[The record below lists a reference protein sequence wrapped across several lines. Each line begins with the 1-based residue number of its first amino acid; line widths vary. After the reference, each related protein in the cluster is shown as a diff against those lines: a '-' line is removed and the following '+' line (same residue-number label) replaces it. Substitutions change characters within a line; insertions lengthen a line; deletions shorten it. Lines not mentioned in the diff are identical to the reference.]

1 MRSLALEGRSFFVTG
16 GNSGIGL
23 AVAQRFA
30 REGADVAILAR
41 RADRNESARALI
53 EAEGRRCLTYE
64 ADVTDE
70 AAMRDAIAR
79 TVREWG
85 SLHYAFNAA
94 GAAQSLTPLTGL
106 SLEEFEKLMAV
117 NARGTFL
124 ALKHEI
130 PAIRAAGGG
139 AICNC
144 ASAAGL
150 IPSAFQV
157 AYAAAKFAVV
167 GMTRGA
173 ALECAKEEVR
183 VNVVCPGATTGEMW
197 LDFAAAH
204 PERAKLALAKHPMN
218 RVGEK
223 EEVAAA
229 VLYLC
234 RDATFTTGCALPV
247 DGGRT
252 TG

>member
-1 MRSLALEGRSFFVTG
+1 MSLAGRSVLVTG

-23 AVAQRFA
+23 ATALQFA
-30 REGADVAILAR
+30 REGADIAILSR
-41 RADRNESARALI
+41 RTDRNEAAREVVKAS
-53 EAEGRRCLTYE
+53 GVRCITF
-64 ADVTDE
+64 AGSVTNEDDTR
-70 AAMRDAIAR
+70 AAVQG
-79 TVREWG
+79 TVAAFG
-85 SLHYAFNAA
+85 GLDYAFNSA
-94 GAAQSLTPLTGL
+94 GLNQSVTPLEEL
-106 SLEEFEKLMAV
+106 SLEEFTALMDI

-124 ALKHEI
+124 SMKHQI
-130 PAIRAAGGG
+130 PAMRARGGG

-157 AYAAAKFAVV
+157 AYAGAKFAVI
-167 GMTRGA
+167 GLTRGA
-173 ALECAKEEVR
+173 ALEAAKDKVR

-197 LDFAAAH
+197 LRFAAEH
-204 PERAKLALAKHPMN
+204 PERAAIALAKHPLD

-223 EEVAAA
+223 EEVARA
-229 VLYLC
+229 VLFLC
-234 RDATFTTGCALPV
+234 RDATFTTGHAFPV

>member
-1 MRSLALEGRSFFVTG
+1 MMSLGGKCIFVTG
-16 GNSGIGL
+16 GNSGLGL
-23 AVAQRFA
+23 AVALRFA
-30 REGADVAILAR
+30 REGADVAVFSR
-41 RADRNESARALI
+41 RVDRNESARALI
-53 EAEGRRCLTYE
+53 EAQGRRCLTFG

-70 AAMRDAIAR
+70 AAMRAAVDR

-85 SLHYAFNAA
+85 ALHYAFNAA
-94 GAAQSLTPLTGL
+94 GAAQSLTPLADLT
-106 SLEEFEKLMAV
+106 LEEFERLMGA

-124 ALKHEI
+124 ALKYQI

-150 IPSAFQV
+150 IPSALQV

-173 ALECAKEEVR
+173 ALECAKDGVR

-197 LDFAAAH
+197 LEFAAAH
-204 PERAKLALAKHPMN
+204 PERARLALARHPMN
-218 RVGEK
+218 RVGDK
-223 EEVAAA
+223 EEVASA
-229 VLYLC
+229 VLFLC

-252 TG
+252 AG

>member
-1 MRSLALEGRSFFVTG
+1 MSLEGKTLFVTG
-16 GNSGIGL
+16 GNSGLGL
-23 AVAQRFA
+23 AVAERFA
-30 REGADVAILAR
+30 QEGADVAILSR
-41 RADRNESARALI
+41 REDRNDTARELI
-53 EAEGRRCLTYE
+53 EAEGRRCLTYP

-70 AAMRDAIAR
+70 AAMREAIAH
-79 TVREWG
+79 TVSEWG
-85 SLHYAFNAA
+85 ELHYAFNAA
-94 GAAQSLTPLTGL
+94 GAAQSLIPLTEL
-106 SLEEFEKLMAV
+106 SLEEFERLMAV
-117 NARGTFL
+117 NVRGTFL
-124 ALKHEI
+124 ALKYQI

-150 IPSAFQV
+150 IPSALQV
-157 AYAAAKFAVV
+157 VYAAAKFAVV

-173 ALECAKEEVR
+173 ALECAKEGIR
-183 VNVVCPGATTGEMW
+183 VNVVCPGATTGQMW

-204 PERAKLALAKHPMN
+204 PERAERALAKHPMN
-218 RVGEK
+218 RVGQK
-223 EEVAAA
+223 EEVASA

>member
-1 MRSLALEGRSFFVTG
+1 MLEGRKLFVTG

-23 AVAQRFA
+23 AVALRFA

-41 RADRNESARALI
+41 RADRNAAAKALI
-53 EAEGRRCLTYE
+53 ESEGHRCLTFE
-64 ADVTDE
+64 TDVTGE
-70 AAMRDAIAR
+70 FGMREAIAR

-85 SLHYAFNAA
+85 ALHYAFNAA
-94 GAAQSLTPLTGL
+94 GAAQSLTPLTDL

-117 NARGTFL
+117 NVRGTFL
-124 ALKHEI
+124 ALKYEI

-173 ALECAKEEVR
+173 ALEYANDEVR

>member
-1 MRSLALEGRSFFVTG
+1 MSLLGRHLFVTG

-23 AVAQRFA
+23 AVALRFA
-30 REGADVAILAR
+30 REGADVAILSR
-41 RADRNESARALI
+41 RAEHNERVRALI
-53 EAEGRRCLTYE
+53 EAQGRRCLTYA

-70 AAMRDAIAR
+70 AAVRDAIAHS
-79 TVREWG
+79 TCEWG
-85 SLHYAFNAA
+85 ALHYAFNAA
-94 GAAQSLTPLTGL
+94 GAAQSLTPLTEL
-106 SLEEFEKLMAV
+106 SLEEFEKLMTV

-124 ALKHEI
+124 AMKYQI
-130 PAIRAAGGG
+130 PAIAAAGGG

-150 IPSAFQV
+150 IPSALQV

-173 ALECAKEEVR
+173 ALECAKDGIR

-197 LDFAAAH
+197 LNFAASH
-204 PERAKLALAKHPMN
+204 PQRAKLALAKHPIN

-252 TG
+252 AG

>member
-1 MRSLALEGRSFFVTG
+1 MLLEGKTCFVTG
-16 GNSGIGL
+16 GNSGLGL
-23 AVAQRFA
+23 AVALRFA
-30 REGADVAILAR
+30 REGADVAILSR
-41 RADRNESARALI
+41 RADRNQSARALI
-53 EAEGRRCLTYE
+53 EAQGRRCLTFA

-70 AAMRDAIAR
+70 AAMREAIAG
-79 TVREWG
+79 TVGEWG

-106 SLEEFEKLMAV
+106 SLDEFETLMAV

-124 ALKHEI
+124 AMKYQI

-150 IPSAFQV
+150 IPSALQV

-173 ALECAKEEVR
+173 ALECAKEGIR
-183 VNVVCPGATTGEMW
+183 VNVVCPGATTGQMW

-204 PERAKLALAKHPMN
+204 PERAERALARHPMN

-252 TG
+252 SG

>member
-1 MRSLALEGRSFFVTG
+1 VTLHGKTFFVTG

-23 AVAQRFA
+23 ATALRFA
-30 REGADVAILAR
+30 REGADVAVFSR
-41 RADRNESARALI
+41 RKSQNDEACALI
-53 EAEGRRCLTYE
+53 EAEGRRCLVF
-64 ADVTDE
+64 AGDVTDE
-70 AAMRDAIAR
+70 ANVRDAIAE
-79 TVREWG
+79 TVRAWG
-85 SLHYAFNAA
+85 ALHYAFNCA
-94 GAAQSLTPLTGL
+94 GAAQSVTPLTEL
-106 SLEEFEKLMAV
+106 SLEEFETLMSA

-124 ALKHEI
+124 SMKYQI
-130 PAIRAAGGG
+130 PAIGGAGGG

-150 IPSAFQV
+150 IPSALQV
-157 AYAAAKFAVV
+157 AYAGAKFAVV
-167 GMTRGA
+167 GLTRGA
-173 ALECAKEEVR
+173 ALECAKDGVR

-197 LDFAAAH
+197 VSFAERHPDRAAI
-204 PERAKLALAKHPMN
+204 ALAKHPMN

-234 RDATFTTGCALPV
+234 RDATFTTGHALPV

>member
-1 MRSLALEGRSFFVTG
+1 MLLEGKRFFVTG

-23 AVAQRFA
+23 AVALRFA
-30 REGADVAILAR
+30 REGADVAILSR

-53 EAEGRRCLTYE
+53 EGEGRRCLTYA

-70 AAMRDAIAR
+70 AAMRTAIAD
-79 TVREWG
+79 TVAAWG
-85 SLHYAFNAA
+85 ALDYAFNAA
-94 GAAQSLTPLTGL
+94 GVAQSVTPLTEL
-106 SLEEFEKLMAV
+106 ASTEFDKLMAV

-124 ALKHEI
+124 ALKYEI

-150 IPSAFQV
+150 IPSALQV

-173 ALECAKEEVR
+173 ALECAKENIR

-223 EEVAAA
+223 EEVASA

>member
-1 MRSLALEGRSFFVTG
+1 MLLEGKRFFVTG

-23 AVAQRFA
+23 AVSLRFA

-53 EAEGRRCLTYE
+53 EAAGRRCLTYA

-70 AAMRDAIAR
+70 TAMREAIAR
-79 TVREWG
+79 TVAAWG
-85 SLHYAFNAA
+85 ALDYAFNAA
-94 GAAQSLTPLTGL
+94 GAAQSVTPLTEL
-106 SLEEFEKLMAV
+106 SLTEFEKLMAV

-124 ALKHEI
+124 ALKYEI

-150 IPSAFQV
+150 IPSALQV

-173 ALECAKEEVR
+173 ALECAKENIR

-223 EEVAAA
+223 EEVASA

>member
-1 MRSLALEGRSFFVTG
+1 MSLTGKALFVTG

-23 AVAQRFA
+23 AVALRFA
-30 REGADVAILAR
+30 QEGADVAILCR
-41 RADRNESARALI
+41 RAERNEQAKSLI
-53 EAEGRRCLTYE
+53 EAQGHRCLTYA

-70 AAMRDAIAR
+70 AAVRDSIAQ
-79 TVREWG
+79 TVSEFG
-85 SLHYAFNAA
+85 GLHYAFNAA
-94 GAAQSLTPLTGL
+94 GAAQSLTPLVEL
-106 SLEEFEKLMAV
+106 SLEEFECLTAV
-117 NARGTFL
+117 NVRGSFL
-124 ALKHEI
+124 ALKYEI
-130 PAIRAAGGG
+130 PAIRAVGGG

-144 ASAAGL
+144 ASVAGL
-150 IPSAFQV
+150 IPSALQV

-173 ALECAKEEVR
+173 ALECAKDDVR

-197 LDFAAAH
+197 LDFAASH
-204 PERAKLALAKHPMN
+204 PERARLALAKHPMG
-218 RVGEK
+218 RVGAK

-234 RDATFTTGCALPV
+234 RDATFTTGCVLPV

-252 TG
+252 AG

>member
-1 MRSLALEGRSFFVTG
+1 MTLHGKNVFVTG
-16 GNSGIGL
+16 ANSGIGL
-23 AVAQRFA
+23 ATALRFA
-30 REGADVAILAR
+30 REGANVAIFSR
-41 RADRNESARALI
+41 RAGPNAEAHALL
-53 EAEGRRCLTYE
+53 EAEGVSALSFE
-64 ADVTDE
+64 GDVADE
-70 AAMRDAIAR
+70 AAVRDAVAA
-79 TVREWG
+79 TVKAWG
-85 SLHYAFNAA
+85 GLHYAFNAA
-94 GAAQSLTPLTGL
+94 GAAQSVTPLTEL
-106 SLEEFEKLMAV
+106 SLQEYDTLMSA

-124 ALKHEI
+124 SMKHQI
-130 PAIRAAGGG
+130 PAIRASGGG

-150 IPSAFQV
+150 IPSALQV

-173 ALECAKEEVR
+173 ALECAKDGVR

-197 LDFAAAH
+197 VRFASQH
-204 PERAKLALAKHPMN
+204 PERATMALAKHPMN

-229 VLYLC
+229 VLFLC
-234 RDATFTTGCALPV
+234 RDATFTTGHAFPV